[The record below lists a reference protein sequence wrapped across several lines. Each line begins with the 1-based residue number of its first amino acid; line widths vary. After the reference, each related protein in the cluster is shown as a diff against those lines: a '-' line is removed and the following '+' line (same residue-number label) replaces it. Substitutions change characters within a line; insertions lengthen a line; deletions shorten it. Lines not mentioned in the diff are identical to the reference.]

1 MRYAL
6 LFLVLMACKPYQA
19 TVYPIATTPPLVSPP
34 KTEEEVARYDDNWD
48 DLTSKETGVIS
59 TSETFRIGDR
69 LVGLSI
75 YKRQGNI
82 TLVNVHDNE
91 NTSVQAAKI
100 VIDSLGGKL
109 FQLRHT
115 GERNIQFRLN
125 GKQYEFDP
133 NRIFTEAG
141 ARETLTNL
149 GAYSD
154 EAHHLVRRF
163 ANSLVDSL
171 DVEVIL
177 TLHNNTEGNYS
188 AASYLDEYR
197 SDAADVFLNPA
208 RDPDD
213 FFFVTERLFFE
224 ELRARGFN
232 VVLQNNATVTDDGS
246 LSVLAGQRGIPYINI
261 ETEHGHLQ
269 EQVEMLFVMYDMFQ

>member
-6 LFLVLMACKPYQA
+6 LFLLLMACKANQV
-19 TVYPIATTPPLVSPP
+19 TLNPIATTPPLVSPP
-34 KTEEEVARYDDNWD
+34 KTEEEATRYDDNWD
-48 DLTSKETGVIS
+48 ELTSEEAGVIS
-59 TSETFRIGDR
+59 TSESFLIGDR
-69 LVGLSI
+69 MVGLSI
-75 YKRQGNI
+75 YQRKGNL
-82 TLVNVHDNE
+82 TFVNVHDNE

-109 FQLRHT
+109 LQLRHT
-115 GERNIQFRLN
+115 GERNIQFRHN
-125 GKQYEFDP
+125 GEQYEFDP
-133 NRIFTEAG
+133 NRIFTDAG
-141 ARETLTNL
+141 ARETLSNL
-149 GAYSD
+149 GVYSD
-154 EAHHLVRRF
+154 EAHALVRRF
-163 ANSLVDSL
+163 ANALVDSL

-188 AASYLDEYR
+188 AASYLNEYKT
-197 SDAADVFLNPA
+197 DAADVYLNSA

-224 ELRARGFN
+224 ELRSRGFN

-261 ETEHGHLQ
+261 ETEHGHLH